1 MIRRMCRLAVAVGIS
16 FVTVLAAGVGVAQAE
31 LTNDQLATLNP
42 KMTKYKECPTDGPC
56 YLLDTR
62 FISARIT
69 DPSEVGECQLGVSS
83 RGDENYVL
91 PMMAIIDG
99 MGMNS
104 NILATE
110 ADQEFRVNVTKRT
123 WEGTGRGSNLG
134 TQWYDRETTAG
145 VTLARQQRSK
155 AASKQLQ
162 WKDFV
167 TPINRSSFVNDGVII
182 TMNFMEHDNA
192 RTADIDRLYFEKA
205 LEFKSG
211 LVSTSNANDVRSTLA
226 ASPEYSYD
234 ATIQS
239 ITYLAKIAP
248 KVAEVVV
255 AAKTGGASAAL
266 TAGATDLG
274 TTVGLFEGLY
284 NSLLMYD
291 TDDVGQQRTVF
302 VSFKDLPL
310 GREVEFKMSG
320 KVDPTACDTGG
331 FEVTV
336 GVKLTKVKDNPKYKP
351 VARPAAPQGFTYANG
366 ILPAWT
372 SAPTAGQTFTIQPG
386 SYVITGASAQAAR
399 DTKIVNFVLYCATK
413 EQTADAVGNKCVSG
427 PILSTQALAGQGNST
442 IGGGVFQ
449 SSTEPIP
456 TGYVGKWGVVAT
468 SLVQG
473 QKVLAVRYSTPLQV
487 AAASSTTLPATGA
500 LTVTAT
506 AQPSFTAALTPGQ
519 KFPMKQGT
527 FSVAN
532 ATASNQTVMVVSG
545 VFYCPTATSDVAT
558 CANGGVIN
566 TTGGTLIG
574 RGQTV
579 SIGGSGGSAG
589 TIPAAQAG
597 KYVLLRSNAVNKN
610 TQEILATT
618 TSAPVL
624 IGGTAQQTTMQTPAP
639 TPGDCPRLSGSVAT
653 ARTCPMMTVVGGGNA
668 KATSKIQVTSG
679 TYDTGVQRATRQVF
693 LYACTTQDHATC
705 TNIGAGVNVEA
716 NGSYTFDLA
725 TLGGASLVG
734 KYLHAESFVQNPSTF
749 AGLGTFEATPRY
761 IGVNP

>member
-1 MIRRMCRLAVAVGIS
+1 MVRRLGRLMCSIGLSFAMVVVAGAG
-16 FVTVLAAGVGVAQAE
+16 AARAE
-31 LTNDQLATLNP
+31 LTNDQLASLNP
-42 KMTKYKECPTDGPC
+42 KWTKYKECPKDGPC

-104 NILATE
+104 SVLATE
-110 ADQEFRVNVTKRT
+110 SDQEFRVNVTKRT

-155 AASKQLQ
+155 AAAKQLQ
-162 WKDFV
+162 WKDYV
-167 TPINRSSFVNDGVII
+167 TPINRTSFVNDGVII

-192 RTADIDRLYFEKA
+192 KTADIDRLYYQKA

-211 LVSTSNANDVRSTLA
+211 LVSTSNASDVRSTLA
-226 ASPEYSYD
+226 ASPSYSYD

-248 KVAEVVV
+248 KVAEVV
-255 AAKTGGASAAL
+255 AAAETGGASAAL

-284 NSLLMYD
+284 NSLLLYD

-351 VARPAAPQGFTYANG
+351 VALPAAPQGFTYANG
-366 ILPAWT
+366 NLPAWA
-372 SAPTAGQTFTIQPG
+372 SAPTAGQLMSIQPG
-386 SYVITGASAQAAR
+386 SYVISGATAQAAR
-399 DTKIVNFVLYCATK
+399 ETKVVNFVLYCATK
-413 EQTADAVGNKCVSG
+413 EQTADAVGNKCPSG
-427 PILSTQALAGQGNST
+427 PVLSTQTLAGPGNST
-442 IGGGVFQ
+442 IGGGVTQ
-449 SSTEPIP
+449 TSTESISARN
-456 TGYVGKWGVVAT
+456 VGKWGVVAT

-473 QKVLAVRYSTPLQV
+473 QKVLAVRYSTPLQIG
-487 AAASSTTLPATGA
+487 AATSTTLPATGA

-506 AQPSFTAALTPGQ
+506 AQPAFTAALTPGQ
-519 KFPMKQGT
+519 KFPMKQGS

-532 ATASNQTVMVVSG
+532 ATASSQTVMVVSG

-558 CANGGVIN
+558 CENGGVIN
-566 TTGGTLIG
+566 STAGTLVG
-574 RGQTV
+574 RGQTL
-579 SIGGSGGSAG
+579 SIGGSSGMAG

-597 KYVLLRSNAVNKN
+597 KYVLLRSNAVNKS

-618 TSAPVL
+618 TSAAAL
-624 IGGTAQQTTMQTPAP
+624 IGGAAQQTTMQAPAP
-639 TPGDCPRLSGSVAT
+639 TAGDCPRLSGSVAT

-668 KATSKIQVTSG
+668 KSTSKIQVTAG

-705 TNIGAGVNVEA
+705 TNIGAGANVEVS
-716 NGSYTFDLA
+716 GSYTFDLA
-725 TLGGASLVG
+725 TLGGSSLVG

-749 AGLGTFEATPRY
+749 VGLGTFEATPRY
-761 IGVNP
+761 IGINP